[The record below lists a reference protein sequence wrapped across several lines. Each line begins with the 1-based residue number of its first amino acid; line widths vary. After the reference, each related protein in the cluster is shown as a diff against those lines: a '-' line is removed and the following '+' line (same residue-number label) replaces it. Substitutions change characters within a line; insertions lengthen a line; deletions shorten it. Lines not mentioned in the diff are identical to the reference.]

1 MKILVA
7 LSRFPWPTNKGDK
20 LRAWHQLLGM
30 SNKNE
35 VHIFCLTD
43 EIVQP
48 EDLEKAKSVFASVH
62 VFSLKKMGI
71 IQRLSLNVF
80 QQNPFQ
86 VAYFSDRNAIA
97 QFKSLVNEIQPEVV
111 YCQLARMAE
120 FCRDLNDCRK
130 IIDYQDAFSIGLER
144 RIANEPWWKKP
155 FVSNEAKRLKK
166 YEAQILEDFEIRT
179 MISDQDAKLINHPQN
194 TSFKIIPNGVDTN
207 HYKPEPRARVIDLL
221 FTGNMQYEPNVNCVK
236 YVVEK
241 VIPLLVNE
249 YPYIQ
254 FVAAGM
260 NPARELQQLKSRN
273 LQLTGWVDDLRNY
286 YQQSRIFIAP
296 MQIGIG
302 MQNKILEAMSMGLPV
317 ITSSLANNAIGAVH
331 GKEIWIA
338 NTPEKVAEAVSYL
351 LSNTELAITIGQN
364 ARNLMVEQFSWEKQN
379 DKLCCL
385 MNPNNNEELVHS
397 ESFRNSS
404 HVKIK

>member
-30 SNKNE
+30 SIKNE
-35 VHIFCLTD
+35 VHVFCLTD
-43 EIVQP
+43 EIVKLR
-48 EDLEKAKSVFASVH
+48 DLEKAKSVFASVH
-62 VFSLKKMGI
+62 VFSLNKLGI
-71 IQRLSLNVF
+71 IQRLTLNTF
-80 QQNPFQ
+80 QQKPFQ
-86 VAYFSDRNAIA
+86 VAYFTDRNAIA

-120 FCRDLNDCRK
+120 FCRDLKDCRK

-144 RIANEPWWKKP
+144 RIANESWWKKP
-155 FVSNEAKRLKK
+155 FVSTEAKRLKK
-166 YEAQILEDFEIRT
+166 YEAQIFEDFEICT
-179 MISDQDAKLINHPQN
+179 MISDQDAKLINHSQN
-194 TSFKIIPNGVDTN
+194 SSFQIIPNGIDTN
-207 HYKPEPRARVIDLL
+207 HFKPEPRARVIDLL

-236 YVVEK
+236 YVVEH
-241 VIPLLVNE
+241 VMPLLVNE
-249 YPYIQ
+249 YPHIQ

-260 NPARELQQLKSRN
+260 NPAKELQLIKSRN

-317 ITSSLANNAIGAVH
+317 ITTSLANNAIGAVH

-338 NTPEKVAEAVSYL
+338 DTPQKVAEAVSYL
-351 LSNTELAITIGQN
+351 LSNTDLALTIGQN
-364 ARNLMVEQFSWEKQN
+364 ARNLMVEQFGWEKQN

-385 MNPNNNEELVHS
+385 LKSKNNEEIVQS
-397 ESFRNSS
+397 DIPRNSS
-404 HVKIK
+404 HVTIK